1 MPTLVLYKS
10 GSSSEQFD
18 LVKRLSPSRFEVVK
32 RSALRYMRR
41 KFLPFGAIEFLDQN
55 PWEFWSATN
64 DFGDLFDVLYMTV
77 SMDTFI
83 EIESEV
89 GIWRDRIVD
98 GCPAIARALDVIDSP
113 VRLVA
118 VGFDLDSEVANI
130 PSPSVATTSRVVE
143 DALAQAETL
152 IGQHGAGS
160 GLDRVHTAFHA
171 YLESICQTV
180 GPGIADDIPI
190 TALFSYLRQHHPS
203 LVIAGREEKGKL
215 ETIFRNLSKIIDT
228 LDHFRDKKSLAHPNP
243 VLEDAEAMLVINVV
257 RTMLRYLDMRL
268 R

>member
-10 GSSSEQFD
+10 GSGSEQFE
-18 LVKRLSPSRFEVVK
+18 LVKQLSPSRFEVVK
-32 RSALRYMRR
+32 RSALRYMRK
-41 KFLPFGAIEFLDQN
+41 KFVPFGAIEFLEQM
-55 PWEFWSATN
+55 PWEMWNARN
-64 DFGDLFDVLYMTV
+64 DFGDSFDMLYMTV

-83 EIESEV
+83 EIEREV
-89 GIWRDRIVD
+89 EIWRDRIVD
-98 GCPAIARALDVIDSP
+98 GCPVIANALELVDSP

-152 IGQHGAGS
+152 IGQHGPGS

-180 GPGIADDIPI
+180 GPGIADDTPI

-203 LVIAGREEKGKL
+203 LVITDPEEKEKL
-215 ETIFRNLSKIIDT
+215 DKIFRNLSKIIDT

-243 VLEDAEAMLVINVV
+243 VLQDPEAMLVINVV
-257 RTMLRYLDMRL
+257 RTILRYLDMRL